1 MAEIALYNALE
12 TYNQGIENQYQKNWG
27 SLLTFIGKRNHFQ
40 SFRRERHGHPHLQKS
55 RRH

>member
-1 MAEIALYNALE
+1 MAESALYNALE

-55 RRH
+55 R